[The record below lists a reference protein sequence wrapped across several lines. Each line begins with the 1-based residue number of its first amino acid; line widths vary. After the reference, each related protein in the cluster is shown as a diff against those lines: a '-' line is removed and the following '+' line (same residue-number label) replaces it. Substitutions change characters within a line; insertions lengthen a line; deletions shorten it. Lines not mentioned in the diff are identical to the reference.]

1 MQNKDLPEDLNDH
14 DHIDPNHVGS
24 NAKMEDDA
32 HDGTNIDEIEGDAD
46 TDDNDDDHDDHG
58 DDDDEV
64 VAGNN

>member
-32 HDGTNIDEIEGDAD
+32 HDGTYTNDGEVDAD
-46 TDDNDDDHDDHG
+46 TDDDDDHHHLS
-58 DDDDEV
+58 
-64 VAGNN
+64 